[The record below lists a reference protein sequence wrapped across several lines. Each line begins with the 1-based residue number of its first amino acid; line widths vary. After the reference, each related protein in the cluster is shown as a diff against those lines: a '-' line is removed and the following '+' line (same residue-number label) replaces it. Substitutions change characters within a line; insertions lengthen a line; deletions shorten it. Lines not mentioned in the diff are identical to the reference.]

1 MKKLG
6 FIAAV
11 AAIALTSCQSEKDIS
26 TGKASDKKGITFTIQ
41 SPATRSDEGI
51 SPVTKGVS
59 IPFAKL
65 EGLVLTLEETVTD
78 TNSTAPV
85 TRGSPRYPVH
95 VGD

>member
-41 SPATRSDEGI
+41 SPATR
-51 SPVTKGVS
+51 TKGS
-59 IPFAKL
+59 
-65 EGLVLTLEETVTD
+65 VLLRK
-78 TNSTAPV
+78 AFP
-85 TRGSPRYPVH
+85 SPLRNWRVWY
-95 VGD
+95 